1 MVAAG
6 LMIRTQH
13 TRTRMPRTRRQPL
26 IGPNAMQEAEALHR
40 QGRLAEAER
49 IYAAIVACMPDHF
62 EALHLLGVIRQEQ
75 SRPAEALSLIAAALR
90 LNARSADA
98 HADYGVVLAEL
109 GRDTEAVES
118 FDRALALHPGHA
130 SALAGRAH
138 LAQRD
143 VAAPLGELPPLMR

>member
-1 MVAAG
+1 MPMLRPRQRRRPLPFGPHA
-6 LMIRTQH
+6 IR
-13 TRTRMPRTRRQPL
+13 
-26 IGPNAMQEAEALHR
+26 EAEALHR

-98 HADYGVVLAEL
+98 HADYGVVLADL

-118 FDRALALHPGHA
+118 FDRALALEPGHA

-143 VAAPLGELPPLMR
+143 VVAPFGELPSLMR